1 MIFNCKHGL
10 ILMVFGVSVLI
21 GSRVAYA
28 APPADACSLLTATQV
43 SAVLGGPVKTTTP
56 DPKKLCLWSPGGTP
70 GPKTVTLSFW
80 APAAFPSPKM
90 AQLPGVVFI
99 PVSGL
104 GDQAAYTGVQN
115 EGYSG
120 AFKLFVKKSGTV
132 FSITVTGFPVDE
144 TKEKEKTVALNALGK
159 L

>member
-1 MIFNCKHGL
+1 MILSFKHGL
-10 ILMVFGVSVLI
+10 ILIGFGLSVLI
-21 GSRVAYA
+21 GSRVAHA
-28 APPADACSLLTATQV
+28 APPADACSLLTAAQV
-43 SAVLGGPVKTTTP
+43 SAVLGGPVATTTP
-56 DPKKLCLWSPGGTP
+56 DPKKLCIWSPGGVP

-80 APAAFPSPKM
+80 DPTAFPSPKT
-90 AQLPGVVFI
+90 ALLPGAVLT

-104 GDQAAYTGVQN
+104 GDQAVYTGVQN

-132 FSITVTGFPVDE
+132 FSITVSGFPVDQ
-144 TKEKEKTVALNALGK
+144 TKEKEKTLALNVLGK

>member
-1 MIFNCKHGL
+1 MILSCKHGL
-10 ILMVFGVSVLI
+10 ILIVFGVSVLI

-28 APPADACSLLTATQV
+28 APSTDACSLLTATQV
-43 SAVLGGPVKTTTP
+43 SAVLGGPVATTTP
-56 DPKKLCLWSPGGTP
+56 DPKKLCIWSPGGAP

-80 APAAFPSPKM
+80 NPTAFPSPKT
-90 AQLPGVVFI
+90 ALLPGVVFI

-104 GDQAAYTGVQN
+104 GDQAVYTGVQN

-120 AFKLFVKKSGTV
+120 ALFVKKSGTV
-132 FSITVTGFPVDE
+132 FSITVSGFPVDQ
-144 TKEKEKTVALNALGK
+144 TKEKEKTLAPNALGK